1 MPRQV
6 CSNCYKGEPNC
17 DRKKVFT
24 LNRCLGSDIY
34 RQDGC
39 MGDHTG
45 GHAGDGTLG
54 LWPVKELLTK
64 EESETIEDIDIGA
77 RASNS

>member
-1 MPRQV
+1 LFELLQ
-6 CSNCYKGEPNC
+6 NEPNC
-17 DRKKVFT
+17 DRKKAFYFADRTVAWAT
-24 LNRCLGSDIY
+24 TPD
-34 RQDGC
+34 
-39 MGDHTG
+39 G

-77 RASNS
+77 RASNSLTLPPRH